1 MTPNNSTEVQ
11 MSALDT
17 LVNPPFANDPPVKV
31 NFDAKVVGLVVA
43 ILAGLGALISLLA
56 LLGLLGAGAVGG
68 TAFAGIFFIALI
80 GVLVTLVADVMAAL
94 GGWQMYQG
102 NESGK
107 RLAIY
112 GLALAFVAELV
123 QMIGFGSAGG
133 ILGLILLAIVYYAI
147 VVSRYP
153 GQAPSASRSV

>member
-1 MTPNNSTEVQ
+1 

-17 LVNPPFANDPPVKV
+17 LVNPPFASNPPVKV

-43 ILAGLGALISLLA
+43 I
-56 LLGLLGAGAVGG
+56 
-68 TAFAGIFFIALI
+68 
-80 GVLVTLVADVMAAL
+80 VADVICAI

-112 GLALAFVAELV
+112 GLAISFVAEIIL
-123 QMIGFGSAGG
+123 MIGFATGSS
-133 ILGLILLAIVYYAI
+133 LLRLILLAVLYYAI

-153 GQAPSASRSV
+153 AQAPSASV

>member
-1 MTPNNSTEVQ
+1 MA
-11 MSALDT
+11 ALDT

-31 NFDAKVVGLVVA
+31 NLDAKVVGLVVA
-43 ILAGLGALISLLA
+43 ILAALGALLSLLA
-56 LLGLLGAGAVGG
+56 LLALLGAGAVAGSTFG
-68 TAFAGIFFIALI
+68 GIFFIALI
-80 GVLVTLVADVMAAL
+80 GVLVTLVADVMAAI

-102 NESGK
+102 SESGK

-112 GLALAFVAELV
+112 GLALAFVA
-123 QMIGFGSAGG
+123 QIGSAGG

-153 GQAPSASRSV
+153 GQAPSASRGV

>member
-1 MTPNNSTEVQ
+1 MTANKSDGGN

-17 LVNPPFANDPPVKV
+17 LVNPPFANNPPVKL
-31 NFDAKVVGLVVA
+31 NLDAKVVGLVVA
-43 ILAGLGALISLLA
+43 ILGGLGALFVFLA
-56 LLGLLGAGAVGG
+56 LLSLLGFGA
-68 TAFAGIFFIALI
+68 ALSAAGIFFFALI
-80 GVLVTLVADVMAAL
+80 GVILNLVADVMAAI

-112 GLALAFVAELV
+112 GLAIAFVAEII
-123 QMIGFGSAGG
+123 QMIGFSSSSA
-133 ILGLILLAIVYYAI
+133 IVPLILLALVYYAI

-153 GQAPSASRSV
+153 AKT

>member
-1 MTPNNSTEVQ
+1 

-31 NFDAKVVGLVVA
+31 NLEAKVVGLVVA
-43 ILAGLGALISLLA
+43 ILAGLGALLSLLA
-56 LLGLLGAGAVGG
+56 LLGLLGAGAVVGS
-68 TAFAGIFFIALI
+68 AFAGIFFIALI
-80 GVLVTLVADVMAAL
+80 GVLINLVADVMAAV

-112 GLALAFVAELV
+112 GLALAFVAQLI

-133 ILGLILLAIVYYAI
+133 ILGLVLLAIVYYAI

-153 GQAPSASRSV
+153 AKI

>member
-1 MTPNNSTEVQ
+1 MA
-11 MSALDT
+11 ALDT
-17 LVNPPFANDPPVKV
+17 LVNPPFANDPPIKI

-43 ILAGLGALISLLA
+43 ILAGIGALFGLLA
-56 LLGLLGAGAVGG
+56 LLGLLGLGA
-68 TAFAGIFFIALI
+68 AFTGIFYLAII
-80 GVLVTLVADVMAAL
+80 GLLVGLVGDVMCVM

-102 NESGK
+102 NASGK

-112 GLALAFVAELV
+112 GLALTFVAEIVL
-123 QMIGFGSAGG
+123 MIGFSASSA
-133 ILGLILLAIVYYAI
+133 ILQLILLAVLYYAV

>member
-1 MTPNNSTEVQ
+1 MDGVPSR
-11 MSALDT
+11 
-17 LVNPPFANDPPVKV
+17 
-31 NFDAKVVGLVVA
+31 
-43 ILAGLGALISLLA
+43 LAV
-56 LLGLLGAGAVGG
+56 LGLLGAGAVAGS
-68 TAFAGIFFIALI
+68 TFAGIFFLALI
-80 GVLVTLVADVMAAL
+80 GVLVNLVADVMAAI

-112 GLALAFVAELV
+112 GLALAFLAQLV

-133 ILGLILLAIVYYAI
+133 ILSLILLAILYYAI

-153 GQAPSASRSV
+153 SQAPSATRGV

>member
-1 MTPNNSTEVQ
+1 MD
-11 MSALDT
+11 ALDT

-31 NFDAKVVGLVVA
+31 NFDSKVVGLVVA
-43 ILAGLGALISLLA
+43 ILAGLGALLSLLA
-56 LLGLLGAGAVGG
+56 LLGLLVA
-68 TAFAGIFFIALI
+68 TFAGIFFIALI
-80 GVLVTLVADVMAAL
+80 GVLVNLVADVMAAI

-112 GLALAFVAELV
+112 GLALAFVAQLV
-123 QMIGFGSAGG
+123 QMIGFGSAAG

-153 GQAPSASRSV
+153 SQAPSATRGV

>member
-1 MTPNNSTEVQ
+1 

-17 LVNPPFANDPPVKV
+17 LVNPPFATNPPVKV

-43 ILAGLGALISLLA
+43 ILAGIGALFALLG
-56 LLGLLGAGAVGG
+56 LLGLLGAGAALS
-68 TAFAGIFFIALI
+68 AFGGIFALALI
-80 GVLVTLVADVMAAL
+80 VVTVSLVADVICAI

-112 GLALAFVAELV
+112 GLAISFVAEIIL
-123 QMIGFGSAGG
+123 MLGFATGSS
-133 ILGLILLAIVYYAI
+133 ILRLILLAVLYYAI

-153 GQAPSASRSV
+153 AQAPSASV

>member
-1 MTPNNSTEVQ
+1 MA
-11 MSALDT
+11 ALDT

-43 ILAGLGALISLLA
+43 ILAGIGGLFALLA
-56 LLGLLGAGAVGG
+56 LLGLLGLGA
-68 TAFAGIFFIALI
+68 TFAGIFWLAII
-80 GVLVTLVADVMAAL
+80 GILVSLVGDVMAVM

-102 NESGK
+102 NASGK

-112 GLALAFVAELV
+112 GLALTFLAEIIL
-123 QMIGFGSAGG
+123 MIGFSAGSA
-133 ILGLILLAIVYYAI
+133 ILQLILLAVLYYAV

-153 GQAPSASRSV
+153 GQAPSASASRSL

>member
-1 MTPNNSTEVQ
+1 MD
-11 MSALDT
+11 ALDT

-31 NFDAKVVGLVVA
+31 NFDSKVVGLVVA
-43 ILAGLGALISLLA
+43 ILAGLGALLSLLA
-56 LLGLLGAGAVGG
+56 LLGLLVA
-68 TAFAGIFFIALI
+68 TFAGIFFIALI
-80 GVLVTLVADVMAAL
+80 GVLVNLVADVMAAI

-112 GLALAFVAELV
+112 GLALAFVAQLV
-123 QMIGFGSAGG
+123 QMIGFGSAAG

-153 GQAPSASRSV
+153 SQAPSASRSV

>member
-1 MTPNNSTEVQ
+1 
-11 MSALDT
+11 
-17 LVNPPFANDPPVKV
+17 
-31 NFDAKVVGLVVA
+31 
-43 ILAGLGALISLLA
+43 
-56 LLGLLGAGAVGG
+56 
-68 TAFAGIFFIALI
+68 
-80 GVLVTLVADVMAAL
+80 MAAI

-112 GLALAFVAELV
+112 GLALAFLAQLV

-133 ILGLILLAIVYYAI
+133 ILSLILLAILYYAI

-153 GQAPSASRSV
+153 SQAPSASRGV

>member
-1 MTPNNSTEVQ
+1 
-11 MSALDT
+11 L
-17 LVNPPFANDPPVKV
+17 
-31 NFDAKVVGLVVA
+31 
-43 ILAGLGALISLLA
+43 SLLA
-56 LLGLLGAGAVGG
+56 LLGLLVA
-68 TAFAGIFFIALI
+68 TFAGIFFIALI
-80 GVLVTLVADVMAAL
+80 GVLVNLVADVMAAI

-112 GLALAFVAELV
+112 GLALAFVAQLV
-123 QMIGFGSAGG
+123 QMIGFGSAAG

-153 GQAPSASRSV
+153 SQAPSASRSV

>member
-1 MTPNNSTEVQ
+1 MA
-11 MSALDT
+11 ALDT
-17 LVNPPFANDPPVKV
+17 LVNPPFANDPPVKI

-43 ILAGLGALISLLA
+43 ILAAIGALFSLLA
-56 LLGLLGAGAVGG
+56 LLGLLGASAVAGSG
-68 TAFAGIFFIALI
+68 FAGIFFIALI
-80 GVLVTLVADVMAAL
+80 GVLVNLVADVMTAI

-112 GLALAFVAELV
+112 GLALAFVAQIV
-123 QMIGFGSAGG
+123 QMIGFGSASG
-133 ILGLILLAIVYYAI
+133 ILGLILLAIIYYAI

-153 GQAPSASRSV
+153 SQAPSASRGV

>member
-1 MTPNNSTEVQ
+1 

-17 LVNPPFANDPPVKV
+17 LVNPPFANNPPVKL
-31 NFDAKVVGLVVA
+31 NLDAKVVGLVVA
-43 ILAGLGALISLLA
+43 ILGGLGALFTLLA
-56 LLGLLGAGAVGG
+56 LLSLLGFGAALA
-68 TAFAGIFFIALI
+68 AFGGIFLLALI
-80 GVLVTLVADVMAAL
+80 GVILNLVADVMAAI

-112 GLALAFVAELV
+112 GLAIAFAAEII
-123 QMIGFGSAGG
+123 QMIGFSSSSG
-133 ILGLILLAIVYYAI
+133 IVPLILLALVYYAI

-153 GQAPSASRSV
+153 AKT

>member
-1 MTPNNSTEVQ
+1 MA
-11 MSALDT
+11 ALDT

-43 ILAGLGALISLLA
+43 ILAGIGGLFAFLA
-56 LLGLLGAGAVGG
+56 LLGLLGLGA
-68 TAFAGIFFIALI
+68 AFAGIFFLAII
-80 GVLVTLVADVMAAL
+80 GVLVSLVGDVMAVI

-102 NESGK
+102 NASGK

-112 GLALAFVAELV
+112 GLALTFLAEIIL
-123 QMIGFGSAGG
+123 MIGFSASSA
-133 ILGLILLAIVYYAI
+133 ILQLLLLAILYYAV

-153 GQAPSASRSV
+153 GQAPSASASRSL